1 MLIAYIMTAHILD
14 YQAISEKVREKHHI
28 NNIDYVMETT
38 SRYCIYML
46 RTYIYGFTNYIINKN
61 ITECGR
67 SVLQDMRISKEMIV
81 DNKRIAYET
90 FMNNT
95 ACVSQYM
102 DSIDEIDAD
111 AKGNI
116 IKVGDIS
123 KMRSSANMLL
133 STVSRFVEYY
143 YD

>member
-1 MLIAYIMTAHILD
+1 MTAHILD
-14 YQAISEKVREKHHI
+14 YQAISEKVGEKHHI

-46 RTYIYGFTNYIINKN
+46 RTYIYGFNNYIINKN

-67 SVLQDMRISKEMIV
+67 SVLQDVRISKEMIV
-81 DNKRIAYET
+81 DNKRTAYET
-90 FMNNT
+90 FMNNM
-95 ACVSQYM
+95 ACISQYI
-102 DSIDEIDAD
+102 DSINEIDTD

-116 IKVGDIS
+116 IKAGDIS
-123 KMRSSANMLL
+123 KMRLSANMLL
-133 STVSRFVEYY
+133 ATVSRFVEYY